1 MDPISAITSSTTSS
15 SATSGVGGLDSDA
28 FLQLLVAQLRFQNPM
43 EPTDGTA
50 LMQQTAQF
58 TTVETLQAIAETQE
72 ALMGFQQVTLALGL
86 VGQKVFAVDETGG
99 QVEGIVDGMR
109 FTTDGPILEIGDVE
123 VPLANV
129 LSVETPPEI
138 EPEP

>member
-1 MDPISAITSSTTSS
+1 MDPISAVSSGAPAQ
-15 SATSGVGGLDSDA
+15 ATGVGGLDSDA

-58 TTVETLQAIAETQE
+58 TTVETLQAIADAQE
-72 ALMGFQQVTLALGL
+72 QLMGFQQVSLALGL
-86 VGQKVFAVDETGG
+86 VGQKVYAVDATGG
-99 QVEGIVDGMR
+99 QIEGIVDGMR
-109 FTTDGPILEIGDVE
+109 FTTEGPVLEIGDAE

-129 LSVETPPEI
+129 LSVETPPEL
-138 EPEP
+138 PGT